1 MTGVLIWRER
11 FGDMQTHMRKDSR
24 LKMEAKLEGMLLQT
38 MHADCRQPPNPRI
51 EENGTDPPSELP
63 EGTNPPDTLISDF
76 WSPEL

>member
-1 MTGVLIWRER
+1 
-11 FGDMQTHMRKDSR
+11 
-24 LKMEAKLEGMLLQT
+24 MEAKLEGMLLQT